1 MVRFRRVVLIADVC
15 GRVARRSDHA
25 RHRYA
30 VDAAVHTMA
39 ENLIYSAQG
48 SDVVLTMVDG
58 TILYENGEYPTI
70 DIEKEIAET
79 CAARERILSEMA

>member
-1 MVRFRRVVLIADVC
+1 
-15 GRVARRSDHA
+15 
-25 RHRYA
+25 
-30 VDAAVHTMA
+30 
-39 ENLIYSAQG
+39 
-48 SDVVLTMVDG
+48 MVDG

>member
-1 MVRFRRVVLIADVC
+1 
-15 GRVARRSDHA
+15 
-25 RHRYA
+25 
-30 VDAAVHTMA
+30 MA

>member
-1 MVRFRRVVLIADVC
+1 M
-15 GRVARRSDHA
+15 
-25 RHRYA
+25 
-30 VDAAVHTMA
+30 DAARSHDGRESHLFCT
-39 ENLIYSAQG
+39 G